1 VAELRFTWDQRK
13 AEANV
18 SKHGV
23 TFEEA
28 QWVFYDEH
36 ALVTEDPDHSKEED
50 RFLIL
55 GLSSA
60 LRILLVVYREPS
72 DDEVRIIS
80 ARKATK
86 AEQRQYL
93 ERLKR

>member
-1 VAELRFTWDQRK
+1 VADLRFTWDQHK
-13 AEANV
+13 AAANAR
-18 SKHGV
+18 KHGV
-23 TFEEA
+23 TFHEA

-36 ALVTEDPDHSKEED
+36 ALVEDDPEHSEPED
-50 RFLIL
+50 QFLIL

-60 LRILLVVYREPS
+60 LRVLLVVYCEPLR
-72 DDEVRIIS
+72 DEVRIIS

-93 ERLKR
+93 ERLKK

>member
-13 AEANV
+13 AGATV

-23 TFEEA
+23 SFEEA

-36 ALVTEDPDHSKEED
+36 ALVEEDPEHSAGED

-60 LRILLVVYREPS
+60 LRILVVVYCEPS
-72 DDEVRIIS
+72 PDEIRMIS
-80 ARKATK
+80 ARKASK

-93 ERLKR
+93 ERLKK

>member
-1 VAELRFTWDQRK
+1 VAELRLTWDQRK
-13 AEANV
+13 ADANV
-18 SKHGV
+18 TKHGV
-23 TFEEA
+23 SFEEA

-36 ALVTEDPDHSKEED
+36 ALVTQDPNHSEEED
-50 RFLIL
+50 RFLLL

-60 LRILLVVYREPS
+60 LRILMVVYCEPS
-72 DDEVRIIS
+72 DDAIRIIS

-93 ERLKR
+93 ERLKK